1 MVTEYAQIRRIQINE
16 LYSEHTH
23 VITSQ
28 VKTSAP
34 PEAPFMLPPSH
45 LYFFFPK
52 VTTIITFNTV
62 ISSAYF
68 DICVNGIIWP
78 AYLPCLLHIV
88 FEKIKFVHEY
98 SEISVKNLL

>member
-34 PEAPFMLPPSH
+34 PEDPFMLLPSH
-45 LYFFFPK
+45 LSFFFPK
-52 VTTIITFNTV
+52 ETTIITF
-62 ISSAYF
+62 IFYF
-68 DICVNGIIWP
+68 FYIETDF
-78 AYLPCLLHIV
+78 YLSYYHN
-88 FEKIKFVHEY
+88 F
-98 SEISVKNLL
+98 